1 MFPVG
6 KMAYPQYLRRV
17 QSRGSSRAKAQLCT
31 LLRRKHRWTELS
43 AVAFVIVGALSYM
56 IGLGI
61 GAVILLALA
70 GLLLV
75 SDLYDWWQERRA
87 GF

>member
-17 QSRGSSRAKAQLCT
+17 QSRGSSRAKEQLCA

-43 AVAFVIVGALSYM
+43 AVAFIIVGALSYM
-56 IGLGI
+56 AGLGI
-61 GAVILLALA
+61 GAVILLAIG

-75 SDLYDWWQERRA
+75 SDIYDWWQERRA

>member
-17 QSRGSSRAKAQLCT
+17 QNRGSQRAKSQLCT
-31 LLRRKHRWTELS
+31 LLRRKHLWTEVS
-43 AVAFVIVGALSYM
+43 VIAFAVVGILAYAV
-56 IGLGI
+56 GLGI
-61 GAVILLALA
+61 GAVIMLVLAALLLLADA
-70 GLLLV
+70 
-75 SDLYDWWQERRA
+75 YDWWQEHRA